1 MTRFHSVLV
10 EDEPTAATETRAA
23 LEAAGFS
30 VALFTD
36 ASSALSGTSVEPGP
50 IDLLVLDRRLPLRHG
65 NPASDGVGD
74 DLLDALLQQQPDLVV
89 IVFSGHTD
97 LSHAQFAMA
106 KRGIVSLRQND
117 IQFDRVTAFEKGQ
130 SLEFDTHLQEIHACL
145 SQMEDIQ
152 LEVAIDSEP
161 LEPLTK
167 RLLRRVGF
175 EFEGTSVKARPL
187 AGGLTGSPVWLCD
200 IEGTTGPVARAV
212 VKRQTIRPRQGG
224 FQSLLPAPLTAGTVS
239 IINGFCGGFYVSV
252 QQVAGAEPVPLLDLL
267 ASDPTAAAQLLRSLL
282 VGLSEIK
289 LGQSVNRPIAAIAS
303 SFGEWDTMQ
312 ARAAEHGIEVP
323 PGSRIAT
330 TVVAPQH
337 GDLHPGNV
345 LAVGETPVV
354 IDFDS
359 QTDGSEL
366 LDAVALLLGPL
377 FHRDSPL
384 RNGAWPSEEQC
395 GDILGETFLDGCP
408 ATEYYAEAIDWLI
421 KRKRSDR
428 ELYAVLLAYVVRQLK
443 YDDVLEDVQ
452 AMGRAIAIARW
463 ATENLSNT

>member
-1 MTRFHSVLV
+1 MTKFLAVLV
-10 EDEPTAATETRAA
+10 EDEPTAATETRTA

-36 ASSALSGTSVEPGP
+36 ASSALSGTSTQPGP

-65 NPASDGVGD
+65 NPASDDVGD
-74 DLLDALLQQQPDLVV
+74 DLLDALLQQHPDLVV

-106 KRGIVSLRQND
+106 KRGTVSLRQED

-130 SLEFDTHLQEIHACL
+130 SLEFDNHLQEIHGCL

-152 LEVAIDSEP
+152 LDVPSGSAP

-175 EFEGTSVKARPL
+175 EYGGTSVTARSL

-200 IEGTTGPVARAV
+200 IEGTSGPVARVV
-212 VKRQTIRPRQGG
+212 VKRQTKRPRQGG

-239 IINGFCGGFYVSV
+239 IISGFCGGFYASV
-252 QQVAGAEPVPLLDLL
+252 QQVAGPEPVPLLNLL
-267 ASDPTAAAQLLRSLL
+267 TSDPGAAAKLLKSLL
-282 VGLSEIK
+282 VGLLEIK
-289 LGQSVNRPIAAIAS
+289 PGQLVNRPIAEIAAP
-303 SFGEWDTMQ
+303 FGGWDTMQ

-323 PGSRIAT
+323 PGSRIAS

-345 LAVGETPVV
+345 LAVGDTAVV

-384 RNGAWPSEEQC
+384 RNGAWPSAEQC
-395 GDILGETFLDGCP
+395 GDILGETFLDGCL
-408 ATEYYAEAIDWLI
+408 ATEYYVEAINWLI

-428 ELYAVLLAYVVRQLK
+428 ELFAVLLAYVLRQLK
-443 YDDVLEDVQ
+443 YDDVLQDAQ
-452 AMGRAIAIARW
+452 AMGRAVAIGKW
-463 ATENLSNT
+463 ATEKLGNT